1 MAKID
6 DVETGVE
13 PTKNTDMEDLYSL
26 VKHLSKELETLKNKD
41 KPVTNSREPYTWP
54 RKYSYKMRGW
64 VPVLSYV
71 SKRKDNTKDFLY
83 KRGNEY
89 INNHMLV
96 LTLAERDKHWDYKQ
110 VEVDVL
116 DFNRDYTL
124 LHEDNRLEAKEE
136 RDSQGN
142 LVGYTFVT
150 EDYGTFTVSPSV
162 LN

>member
-1 MAKID
+1 M
-6 DVETGVE
+6 
-13 PTKNTDMEDLYSL
+13 
-26 VKHLSKELETLKNKD
+26 
-41 KPVTNSREPYTWP
+41 
-54 RKYSYKMRGW
+54 
-64 VPVLSYV
+64 
-71 SKRKDNTKDFLY
+71 
-83 KRGNEY
+83 
-89 INNHMLV
+89 
-96 LTLAERDKHWDYKQ
+96 
-110 VEVDVL
+110 DVL